1 VADAFEVRYRK
12 VLALVRNPTPDN
24 WYERYDS
31 GLRLERVEQGRRL
44 VAETP
49 VLPEIKFMLDLQ
61 NVRSGPAWSDFVAVK
76 SNLVRFAPAWS
87 DPEWNLS
94 AGRTPD
100 ASLGDSAGSNLSP
113 NGAGFNSALKAPLDP
128 DSRASSVSGGRA
140 RGRSRLERFRL
151 ESDLTYRE

>member
-1 VADAFEVRYRK
+1 MVDTFETRYQKLLADVRS
-12 VLALVRNPTPDN
+12 PTHDN

-61 NVRSGPAWSDFVAVK
+61 NLQSGPAWSDFIAVRR
-76 SNLVRFAPAWS
+76 NLIRFAPAWS
-87 DPEWNLS
+87 DPDWKLS
-94 AGRTPD
+94 TGRTPN

-113 NGAGFNSALKAPLDP
+113 NGAGSNSALKAPLNP
-128 DSRASSVSGGRA
+128 DSRASSVP
-140 RGRSRLERFRL
+140 
-151 ESDLTYRE
+151 